1 MFGGV
6 KGCLWGVIVFFLTFV
21 CYFRVDR
28 TLNNMHQYP
37 YFNASLVNVKVSRDG
52 GIFLKRAFPGHDIA
66 LPGPQRGVW
75 GRKGE
80 FGGVMGSDLEGL
92 FYSRESRFKNVSKM
106 SK

>member
-1 MFGGV
+1 MESV
-6 KGCLWGVIVFFLTFV
+6 
-21 CYFRVDR
+21 
-28 TLNNMHQYP
+28 
-37 YFNASLVNVKVSRDG
+37 
-52 GIFLKRAFPGHDIA
+52 FLKRAIQGHAGDDMA